1 MTGSCQLEGN
11 VTCKRIHNGVPVLK
25 DIDLDDDSRSFINFD
40 FTKNVIWLPVQ
51 VGSASIQ
58 TELNMLIYNQVELL
72 VDEFLSV
79 LFLLR

>member
-1 MTGSCQLEGN
+1 M
-11 VTCKRIHNGVPVLK
+11 PVLK